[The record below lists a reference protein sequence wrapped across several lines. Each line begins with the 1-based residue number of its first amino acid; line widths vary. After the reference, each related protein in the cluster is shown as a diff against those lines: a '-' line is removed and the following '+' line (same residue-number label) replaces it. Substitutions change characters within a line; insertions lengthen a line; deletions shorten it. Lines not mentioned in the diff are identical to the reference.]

1 MMQGDQIT
9 LPLALQLK
17 MVDMKRMNKEELRD
31 LRKENKE
38 MGRRLVEGSKG
49 LNEKEVKHNM
59 NPIDTP

>member
-1 MMQGDQIT
+1 MQGDQIT